1 MRLSSLTLIM
11 VSDGPHG
18 LQETKSVTTPLT
30 EAALLH
36 AGTLLISGE
45 PDSAGRRVVALRA
58 SAP

>member
-30 EAALLH
+30 EATLLH
-36 AGTLLISGE
+36 AGTLLMSQE
-45 PDSAGRRVVALRA
+45 PDESGRRIVALRA
-58 SAP
+58 SA